1 MVWFGL
7 PLPNRRLV
15 LAAAFWFVFRF
26 APLAT
31 LFGKLGGFSAWFPLL
46 SKTWVRFGL
55 AGFGAYLMLWRQLLA
70 FVAVFSGICLGLAFW
85 VGLGL
90 CVFVLAA
97 SACKS
102 GLVVPVLALGFA
114 FRVGR

>member
-1 MVWFGL
+1 MGL
-7 PLPNRRLV
+7 ALG
-15 LAAAFWFVFRF
+15 FRCS
-26 APLAT
+26 P
-31 LFGKLGGFSAWFPLL
+31 KLGF
-46 SKTWVRFGL
+46 RFGL
-55 AGFGAYLMLWRQLLA
+55 AGFCAYLMLWRQLLA

-90 CVFVLAA
+90 CVLVLAA

-114 FRVGR
+114 FRVGP